1 MENTII
7 KKLVRE
13 GLTKFV
19 TENIKKSYPDVFNA
33 LNKDEHPTAPSLV
46 GIAQKA
52 LNYDPDNSTDR
63 SLFRKKLHQEKND
76 EGSYYQFDDDEL
88 AKIRAALSA
97 K

>member
-1 MENTII
+1 MEKATI

-13 GLTKFV
+13 NLT
-19 TENIKKSYPDVFNA
+19 TYINENIKKAYPDVFNA
-33 LNKDEHPTAPSLV
+33 LNKDNHPTAPSLV

-52 LNYDPDNSTDR
+52 LGYDPDDATQR

-76 EGSYYQFDDDEL
+76 EGSYYQFDDEEL

>member
-1 MENTII
+1 MENKTV

-13 GLTKFV
+13 NLTKYIN
-19 TENIKKSYPDVFNA
+19 ENIKKSYPDVFNA

-52 LNYDPDNSTDR
+52 LGYDPENATDR
-63 SLFRKKLHQEKND
+63 SLFRKKLHQDKND
-76 EGSYYQFDDDEL
+76 EGSYYQFDEDEL

-97 K
+97 R